1 MDTTTKKALVIAFVI
16 VSLLMLIFG
25 DGMVT
30 ATMMDGKMMGSG
42 STGGISWMLLPTL
55 FVVVLD
61 VVLFSVII
69 GKKHG

>member
-1 MDTTTKKALVIAFVI
+1 
-16 VSLLMLIFG
+16 MLIFG

-30 ATMMDGKMMGSG
+30 GTMMDGKMMGSG
-42 STGGISWMLLPTL
+42 STGGINWMLLPTL

-61 VVLFSVII
+61 VVLFSVIF

>member
-1 MDTTTKKALVIAFVI
+1 MDTTTKKALVIAFV
-16 VSLLMLIFG
+16 VVALLMLIFG

-30 ATMMDGKMMGSG
+30 GTMMDGKMTGSG
-42 STGGISWMLLPTL
+42 ITGGINWMLLPTL

-61 VVLFSVII
+61 VVLFLVIF